1 MKKKTLLTCILIF
14 LLISFP
20 RLVLAA
26 RGTPDTPYFGYGL
39 RFNVNS
45 ATIEESLRWAAE
57 NKLDWVALDFDW
69 ADNWPTPIRWEG
81 NSAFGRAAR
90 LANSQGIMLA
100 ISIINPPTWAMT
112 ANGPNPELTIIL
124 AQHLKKLYPNLLAI
138 ELYPNANTR
147 SGWGTTPNAVH
158 YAALFQQTE
167 NALKTR
173 GINLYLVAGGL
184 SNQTELA
191 EDQED
196 ALYLQQLY
204 DSGLKPK
211 IISLRLKNLSGAPVD
226 EPLQANALRHFEK
239 IRQIMV
245 ANKQSNALIWVTGF
259 DMPAALKKA
268 SAEQQSEWV
277 ANAYLLMRSRLY
289 FGSAFYA
296 CADSP
301 SPQTKTCVLEQNSA
315 KNPFLLRLEDLV
327 REN

>member
-1 MKKKTLLTCILIF
+1 MKQKTLLTCILIF
-14 LLISFP
+14 LLVAFP
-20 RLVLAA
+20 RPVLAA

-39 RFNVNS
+39 RLNVNS

-69 ADNWPTPIRWEG
+69 AVNWPTPIRWEG

-90 LANSQGIMLA
+90 LANSQGITLA
-100 ISIINPPTWAMT
+100 ISITNPPSWAMT
-112 ANGPNPELTIIL
+112 PQGPNPELTIIL
-124 AQHLKKLYPNLLAI
+124 TQHLKKLYPNLLAV

-147 SGWGTTPNAVH
+147 AGWGATPNAGH

-167 NALKTR
+167 NTLKTR
-173 GINLYLVAGGL
+173 GINLYLMAGGL

-204 DSGLKPK
+204 DSGLKPE

-226 EPLQANALRHFEK
+226 EPLQANALRHFER

-245 ANKQSNALIWVTGF
+245 VNNQSNALIWVTGF
-259 DMPAALKKA
+259 DIPTELKNA
-268 SAEQQSEWV
+268 SAEQQSEWL

-296 CADSP
+296 CADAL
-301 SPQTKTCVLEQNSA
+301 SPQVKTCFLEQNNA
-315 KNPFLLRLEDLV
+315 KNPFFLRLENLV